1 MSFSQAVKSGFANY
15 ANFSG
20 RATRSAYWWFALFV
34 FLVELIPYIGLL
46 SAMPD
51 TGEDVSGTYLFWAA
65 LVGLFWLGLIL
76 PYLAVAVRRL
86 HDTNKSGWWYLISL
100 VPCIGGIW
108 LIILLVMPSTPGPN
122 QYG

>member
-1 MSFSQAVKSGFANY
+1 VSFSQAVKSGFANY

-20 RATRSAYWWFALFV
+20 RAARPEYWWFALFV

-46 SAMPD
+46 GAMPD

-76 PYLAVAVRRL
+76 PYLGVAVRRL
-86 HDTNKSGWWYLISL
+86 HDTGRSGWWYFISL
-100 VPCIGGIW
+100 VPCIGFIW
-108 LIILLVMPSTPGPN
+108 LIVLLVMPSTPGPN